1 MFFGGDLPTHV
12 FGASPPCLFFIL
24 KFQQTQN
31 SKKSGIKSVYP
42 AGKGGPLQDGPQS
55 PEVKGSQ
62 SVSSTQSN
70 TTGTSQS
77 DSGGDDSAKEN
88 KENSAD
94 ENQQTP
100 KAKKGLC

>member
-1 MFFGGDLPTHV
+1 MQ
-12 FGASPPCLFFIL
+12 SP
-24 KFQQTQN
+24 
-31 SKKSGIKSVYP
+31 
-42 AGKGGPLQDGPQS
+42 GKNATLQDGPQS

-62 SVSSTQSN
+62 SATSTQSN
-70 TTGTSQS
+70 ATGTSQS

-100 KAKKGLC
+100 KAKKGWWVSKLDVWKVCFSVTSNKQWEVIALE